1 MLCVVTALKRMS
13 PTARKEEVF
22 ASTARTEA
30 ITIIKEGFRKTNEKW
45 FSFEKPAGNL
55 VKNLIKAGIAAG
67 LGPLYGPA
75 LVMTITM
82 AENFLNFVK
91 AAVEGSSRYL
101 NGGKT
106 IKTRVEKPV
115 EKVSSWDPNE
125 KIGPG
130 GYGEAN
136 FVTDAT
142 RMNYQILFENKAQA
156 TAPAWRIV
164 IDDTLSSAF
173 DASSVVFDG
182 ASRSGFEFSVN
193 GQALHWEITGI
204 ELPPNVTP
212 PEGEGYVSFSVNTVP
227 GLSSGTA
234 LENRAV
240 IVFDYNEP
248 ILTNTFVNTLDFRA
262 PTTTM
267 RVLPSEVSG
276 GDLVVRWDAVD
287 ADGESGVM
295 STNLFM
301 SVDGQAFQSMGST
314 QADSMIISVE
324 PLHDYRFYALS
335 IDQVG
340 SMETVRPALS
350 TVSVIS
356 GVATESDELPLT
368 FELDAAYPNP
378 FNPVTTI
385 TYTLPTRGEAQLMVF
400 DLVGRQVAELVN
412 ADMLPG
418 RHSVRWDAGAL
429 ASGVYF
435 YRLTHGGQVQTRPV
449 VLLK

>member
-1 MLCVVTALKRMS
+1 M
-13 PTARKEEVF
+13 
-22 ASTARTEA
+22 
-30 ITIIKEGFRKTNEKW
+30 
-45 FSFEKPAGNL
+45 
-55 VKNLIKAGIAAG
+55 
-67 LGPLYGPA
+67 
-75 LVMTITM
+75 
-82 AENFLNFVK
+82 
-91 AAVEGSSRYL
+91 
-101 NGGKT
+101 
-106 IKTRVEKPV
+106 
-115 EKVSSWDPNE
+115 
-125 KIGPG
+125 
-130 GYGEAN
+130 
-136 FVTDAT
+136 
-142 RMNYQILFENKAQA
+142 
-156 TAPAWRIV
+156 
-164 IDDTLSSAF
+164 
-173 DASSVVFDG
+173 
-182 ASRSGFEFSVN
+182 
-193 GQALHWEITGI
+193 
-204 ELPPNVTP
+204 TP

-240 IVFDYNEP
+240 IVFDYDEP

-276 GDLVVRWDAVD
+276 GHLVVRWDAVD

-340 SMETVRPALS
+340 NMETVRPALS

-400 DLVGRQVAELVN
+400 DPVGRQVAELVN